1 MNHTTSIFKF
11 YKVGMDK
18 TTSFPLNFTGG
29 KQLMSTKKDT
39 GIFQLD
45 NGYWGYRYKLKIDGV
60 LKDSKRTFDEQ
71 GKPFKTKKSAI
82 KAREQAI
89 MNDKINATLPPQTKI
104 PKKTVKEI
112 YEEYCE
118 FGRAGK
124 AYATI
129 KKQDSLWNNHIKAK
143 FGKRYIAEITTAEIN
158 DYLAELYYSDNR
170 AYSYTE
176 SFLKMFYLIFGQAY
190 SRNYLS
196 AEQYDR
202 LCQNRD
208 TKIHMPKMK
217 VDEDT
222 DIVTFSDEQM
232 IILSEYFKGTNA
244 ETAFML
250 GKYCG
255 LRINECYGLKW
266 CNVDFEQGIIK
277 IDRQMQYQEGVIK
290 LVSLKTRNARR
301 DIVMAEPLKKYLLQT
316 KQRRDEVAKSLSEQR
331 EQNQTFLTDMSKQ
344 KISSLELV
352 NSLDE
357 GKIQTVNS
365 MKYHSQKIKAQHGII
380 FKYHYLRHT
389 YGTSLAMLNTPM
401 HILCNQMGHASG
413 NVTQKYYL
421 GNSKEG
427 LDILR
432 NNLNQMS

>member
-1 MNHTTSIFKF
+1 MPK
-11 YKVGMDK
+11 
-18 TTSFPLNFTGG
+18 LN
-29 KQLMSTKKDT
+29 DT
-39 GIFQLD
+39 GVYQLANGNWAFRYVVVVNEKRVERRRNVDENGNPYRTKTSAVKARQAMIERERTEQSVKPKVRKTVQQVYDEYCD
-45 NGYWGYRYKLKIDGV
+45 NGR
-60 LKDSKRTFDEQ
+60 S
-71 GKPFKTKKSAI
+71 
-82 KAREQAI
+82 
-89 MNDKINATLPPQTKI
+89 
-104 PKKTVKEI
+104 
-112 YEEYCE
+112 
-118 FGRAGK
+118 GK

-143 FGKRYIAEITTAEIN
+143 FGKRYVDNISVAEIN
-158 DYLAELYYSDNR
+158 DYLAELYYTDNR

-196 AEQYDR
+196 AEQYDK
-202 LCQNRD
+202 LCKNKD

-217 VDEDT
+217 VDEET

-232 IILSEYFKGTNA
+232 ILLNEYFKGTNA
-244 ETAFML
+244 ETAYML

-266 CNVDFEQGIIK
+266 CNIDFKQGIIK
-277 IDRQMQYQEGVIK
+277 IDRQMQYQEGIIK

-301 DIVMAEPLKKYLLQT
+301 EIIMAQPLKSYLLSV
-316 KQRRDEVAKSLSEQR
+316 KKHRDKIAQELSEQR
-331 EQNQTFLTDMSKQ
+331 EQNQTYLSDMGKD

-352 NSLDE
+352 NSLDD

-365 MKYHSQKIKAQHGII
+365 MKYHAQKIKSELGIT

-389 YGTSLAMLNTPM
+389 YGTRLALMNTPM

-421 GNSKEG
+421 GNSKQG

-432 NNLNQMS
+432 SNLNQII

>member
-1 MNHTTSIFKF
+1 MPKIN
-11 YKVGMDK
+11 
-18 TTSFPLNFTGG
+18 
-29 KQLMSTKKDT
+29 DT
-39 GIFQLD
+39 GIYQLK
-45 NGYWGYRYKLKIDGV
+45 NGYWGFRYVIVVNGQRV
-60 LKDSKRTFDEQ
+60 ERRRNVDEN
-71 GKPFKTKKSAI
+71 GNPFKTKTSAS
-82 KAREQAI
+82 KARQSMIEHERNHSASQNI
-89 MNDKINATLPPQTKI
+89 ILR
-104 PKKTVKEI
+104 KTVTEV
-112 YEEYCE
+112 YNEYCE

-143 FGKRYIAEITTAEIN
+143 FGKRYVDDISVAEVN
-158 DYLAELYYSDNR
+158 DYLTELYYTENR
-170 AYSYTE
+170 AYTYTE
-176 SFLKMFYLIFGQAY
+176 SFLKFFYLIFGQSY

-196 AEQYDR
+196 AEQYDK
-202 LCQNRD
+202 LCKNKD

-217 VDEDT
+217 IDEET
-222 DIVTFSDEQM
+222 DIITFSDDEM
-232 IILSEYFKGTNA
+232 SVLSQYFTGTNA

-266 CNVDFEQGIIK
+266 CNVDFKKGIIK
-277 IDRQMQYQEGVIK
+277 IDRQMQYQDGVIK

-301 DIVMAEPLKKYLLQT
+301 EIVIATPLKRYLKKV
-316 KQRRDEVAKSLSEQR
+316 KQHRDEVAVLLEEQR
-331 EQNQTFLTDMSKQ
+331 EQNQTFLMDMGKS

-352 NSLDE
+352 NSLDD

-365 MKYHSQKIKAQHGII
+365 MKYHTQKIKKLYGIT

-389 YGTSLAMLNTPM
+389 YGTRLAMMNTPM

-421 GNSKEG
+421 GNSKQG
-427 LDILR
+427 LELLK
-432 NNLNQMS
+432 NNLNQMK

>member
-1 MNHTTSIFKF
+1 MPKIN
-11 YKVGMDK
+11 
-18 TTSFPLNFTGG
+18 
-29 KQLMSTKKDT
+29 DT
-39 GIFQLD
+39 GIYQLKK
-45 NGYWGYRYKLKIDGV
+45 GYWGFRYVIVVNGQRV
-60 LKDSKRTFDEQ
+60 ERRRNVDEN
-71 GKPFKTKKSAI
+71 GNPFKTKTSAS
-82 KAREQAI
+82 KARQAMI
-89 MNDKINATLPPQTKI
+89 EHERNHSASQNIILR
-104 PKKTVKEI
+104 KTVTEV
-112 YEEYCE
+112 YNEYCE

-143 FGKRYIAEITTAEIN
+143 FGKRYVDDISVAEVN
-158 DYLAELYYSDNR
+158 DYLTELYYTENR
-170 AYSYTE
+170 AYTYTE
-176 SFLKMFYLIFGQAY
+176 SFLKFFYLIFGQSY

-196 AEQYDR
+196 AEQYDK
-202 LCQNRD
+202 LCKNKD

-217 VDEDT
+217 IDEET
-222 DIVTFSDEQM
+222 DIITFSDDEM
-232 IILSEYFKGTNA
+232 SVLSQYFTGTNA

-266 CNVDFEQGIIK
+266 CNVDFKKGIIK
-277 IDRQMQYQEGVIK
+277 IDRQMQYQDGVIK

-301 DIVMAEPLKKYLLQT
+301 EIVIATPLKRYLKKV
-316 KQRRDEVAKSLSEQR
+316 KQHRDEVAVLLEEQR
-331 EQNQTFLTDMSKQ
+331 EQNQTFLMDMGKS

-352 NSLDE
+352 NSLDD

-365 MKYHSQKIKAQHGII
+365 MKYHTQKIKKLYGIT

-389 YGTSLAMLNTPM
+389 YGTRLAMMNTPM

-421 GNSKEG
+421 GNSKQG
-427 LDILR
+427 LELLK
-432 NNLNQMS
+432 NNLNQMK

>member
-1 MNHTTSIFKF
+1 MPK
-11 YKVGMDK
+11 
-18 TTSFPLNFTGG
+18 LN
-29 KQLMSTKKDT
+29 DT
-39 GIFQLD
+39 GVYQLK
-45 NGYWGYRYKLKIDGV
+45 NGYWGFRYVIVVDG
-60 LKDSKRTFDEQ
+60 KRIERKRNVDEV
-71 GKPFKTKKSAI
+71 GNPYKTKTAAV
-82 KAREQAI
+82 KARQAMIEQERQNQI
-89 MNDKINATLPPQTKI
+89 QKETQSH
-104 PKKTVKEI
+104 KTVEEV
-112 YEEYCE
+112 YNEYCE

-143 FGKRYIAEITTAEIN
+143 FGKRYVDDITVAEIN
-158 DYLAELYYSDNR
+158 DYLSELYYTDNR

-176 SFLKMFYLIFGQAY
+176 SFLKIFYLIFGQAY

-196 AEQYDR
+196 AEQYDK
-202 LCQNRD
+202 LCKNKD

-217 VDEDT
+217 TDEET
-222 DIVTFSDEQM
+222 DIVTFTDEQM
-232 IILSEYFKGTNA
+232 ITLSDYFKGTNA

-266 CNVDFEQGIIK
+266 SNIDFKQGIIK
-277 IDRQMQYQEGVIK
+277 IDRQMQYQDGIIK

-301 DIVMAEPLKKYLLQT
+301 DIVMATPLKKYLMKL
-316 KQRRDEVAKSLSEQR
+316 KKHRDKVAVELSEQR
-331 EQNQTFLTDMSKQ
+331 EQNQTFLSDMGIER
-344 KISSLELV
+344 ISSLELV
-352 NSLDE
+352 NSLDD

-365 MKYHSQKIKAQHGII
+365 MKYHTQKIKALYGIS

-389 YGTSLAMLNTPM
+389 YGTRLALLNTPM

-421 GNSKEG
+421 GFSKQG
-427 LDILR
+427 VDLLKSNLDS
-432 NNLNQMS
+432 MK

>member
-1 MNHTTSIFKF
+1 MNKA
-11 YKVGMDK
+11 
-18 TTSFPLNFTGG
+18 N
-29 KQLMSTKKDT
+29 DT
-39 GIFQLD
+39 GLFQLD
-45 NGYWGYRYKLKIDGV
+45 NGYWGYRYVVKINN
-60 LKDSKRTFDEQ
+60 KSKESKRTMDEFGQ
-71 GKPFKTKKSAI
+71 PFKTKASAR
-82 KAREQAI
+82 KARQQAI
-89 MNDKINATLPPQTKI
+89 MNEKINATTPQTKI
-104 PKKTVKEI
+104 IRKTVKEV
-112 YEEYCE
+112 YQEYCE
-118 FGRAGK
+118 YGRAEK

-129 KKQDSLWNNHIKAK
+129 KKQDSLWDNHIKAK
-143 FGKRYIAEITTAEIN
+143 FGKRYVDDITTAEIN
-158 DYLAELYYSDNR
+158 DYLAELYYTDNR

-202 LCQNRD
+202 LCKNKD

-232 IILSEYFKGTNA
+232 RILSDYFKGTNA

-255 LRINECYGLKW
+255 LRINECFGLKW
-266 CNVDFEQGIIK
+266 CNIDFDNDIIR
-277 IDRQMQYQEGVIK
+277 IDRQMQYQQGVIK
-290 LVSLKTRNARR
+290 LVSLKTRNAKRE
-301 DIVMAEPLKKYLLQT
+301 IIMATPLKEYLLQLRE
-316 KQRRDEVAKSLSEQR
+316 RRNKVSLSLVEQR
-331 EQNQTFLTDMSKQ
+331 EQNQTILMDMSKS
-344 KISSLELV
+344 KISSLELI

-365 MKYHSQKIKAQHGII
+365 MKYHTRRIKELYGIT

-389 YGTSLAMLNTPM
+389 YGTRLAMLNTPM
-401 HILCNQMGHASG
+401 HILCRQMGHASG

-421 GNSKEG
+421 GTSKQG
-427 LDILR
+427 LEILK
-432 NNLNQMS
+432 NNLNQMK

>member
-1 MNHTTSIFKF
+1 
-11 YKVGMDK
+11 
-18 TTSFPLNFTGG
+18 
-29 KQLMSTKKDT
+29 MSNKKDT

-45 NGYWGYRYKLKIDGV
+45 NGYWGYRYKIKIEGTLKE
-60 LKDSKRTFDEQ
+60 SKRTFDEQ
-71 GKPFKTKKSAI
+71 GKPFKTKTSAI
-82 KAREQAI
+82 KARQQAI
-89 MNDKINATLPPQTKI
+89 INEKINATVPPQTKI
-104 PKKTVKEI
+104 PKKTVKEV
-112 YEEYCE
+112 YEEYCA

-143 FGKRYIAEITTAEIN
+143 FGKRYITDITTAEIN
-158 DYLAELYYSDNR
+158 DYLAELYYTDNR

-196 AEQYDR
+196 VEQYDR
-202 LCQNRD
+202 LCKNKD

-222 DIVTFSDEQM
+222 DIVTFSNEEM

-277 IDRQMQYQEGVIK
+277 IDRQIQYQDGIIK

-301 DIVMAEPLKKYLLQT
+301 EIIMAEPLKEYLLKA
-316 KQRRDEVAKSLSEQR
+316 KQHRDNIAKSLSEQR
-331 EQNQTFLTDMSKQ
+331 EQNQTFLMDMGKH

-365 MKYHSQKIKAQHGII
+365 MKYHTQKIKAQHEIC

-389 YGTSLAMLNTPM
+389 YGTRLAMLNTPM
-401 HILCNQMGHASG
+401 HILCNQMGHASS

-427 LDILR
+427 LEILR
-432 NNLNQMS
+432 NNLNQMN

>member
-1 MNHTTSIFKF
+1 MPKIN
-11 YKVGMDK
+11 
-18 TTSFPLNFTGG
+18 
-29 KQLMSTKKDT
+29 DT
-39 GIFQLD
+39 GIYQLK
-45 NGYWGYRYKLKIDGV
+45 NGYWGFRYVIVVNGQRV
-60 LKDSKRTFDEQ
+60 ERRRNVDEN
-71 GKPFKTKKSAI
+71 GNPFKTKTSAS
-82 KAREQAI
+82 KARQAMI
-89 MNDKINATLPPQTKI
+89 EHERNHSASQNIILR
-104 PKKTVKEI
+104 KTVTEV
-112 YEEYCE
+112 YNEYCE

-143 FGKRYIAEITTAEIN
+143 FGKRYVDDISVAEVN
-158 DYLAELYYSDNR
+158 DYLTELYYTENR
-170 AYSYTE
+170 AYTYTE
-176 SFLKMFYLIFGQAY
+176 SFLKFFYLIFGQSY

-196 AEQYDR
+196 AEQYDK
-202 LCQNRD
+202 LCKNKD

-217 VDEDT
+217 IDEET
-222 DIVTFSDEQM
+222 DIITFSDDEM
-232 IILSEYFKGTNA
+232 SVLSQYFTGTNA

-266 CNVDFEQGIIK
+266 RNVDFKKGIIK
-277 IDRQMQYQEGVIK
+277 IDRQMQYQDGVIK

-301 DIVMAEPLKKYLLQT
+301 EIVIATPLKRYLKKV
-316 KQRRDEVAKSLSEQR
+316 KQHRDEVAVLLEEQR
-331 EQNQTFLTDMSKQ
+331 EQNQTFLMDMGKS

-352 NSLDE
+352 NSLDD

-365 MKYHSQKIKAQHGII
+365 MKYHTQKIKKLYGIT

-389 YGTSLAMLNTPM
+389 YGTRLAMMNTPM

-421 GNSKEG
+421 GNSKQG
-427 LDILR
+427 LELLK
-432 NNLNQMS
+432 NNLNQMK

>member
-1 MNHTTSIFKF
+1 MPKIN
-11 YKVGMDK
+11 
-18 TTSFPLNFTGG
+18 
-29 KQLMSTKKDT
+29 DT
-39 GIFQLD
+39 GIYQLK
-45 NGYWGYRYKLKIDGV
+45 NGYWGFRYVIVVNGQRV
-60 LKDSKRTFDEQ
+60 ERRRNVDEN
-71 GKPFKTKKSAI
+71 GNPFKTKTSAS
-82 KAREQAI
+82 KARQAMI
-89 MNDKINATLPPQTKI
+89 EHERNHSASQNKILR
-104 PKKTVKEI
+104 KTVTEV
-112 YEEYCE
+112 YNEYCE

-143 FGKRYIAEITTAEIN
+143 FGKRYVDDISVAEVN
-158 DYLAELYYSDNR
+158 DYLAELYYTENR
-170 AYSYTE
+170 AYTYTE
-176 SFLKMFYLIFGQAY
+176 SFLKFFYLIFGQSY

-196 AEQYDR
+196 AEQYDK
-202 LCQNRD
+202 LCKNKD

-217 VDEDT
+217 VDEET
-222 DIVTFSDEQM
+222 DIITFSDDEM
-232 IILSEYFKGTNA
+232 SVLSQYFTGTNA

-266 CNVDFEQGIIK
+266 CNVDFKKGIIK
-277 IDRQMQYQEGVIK
+277 IDRQMQYQDGVIK

-301 DIVMAEPLKKYLLQT
+301 EIVMATPLKRYLQKV
-316 KQRRDEVAKSLSEQR
+316 KQHRDEVAVLLEEQR
-331 EQNQTFLTDMSKQ
+331 EQNQTFLMDMGKS

-352 NSLDE
+352 NSLDD

-365 MKYHSQKIKAQHGII
+365 MKYHTQKIKKLYGIT

-389 YGTSLAMLNTPM
+389 YGTRLAMMNTPM

-421 GNSKEG
+421 GNSKQG
-427 LDILR
+427 LEILK
-432 NNLNQMS
+432 NNLNQMK

>member
-1 MNHTTSIFKF
+1 MPKIN
-11 YKVGMDK
+11 
-18 TTSFPLNFTGG
+18 
-29 KQLMSTKKDT
+29 DT
-39 GIFQLD
+39 GIYQLK
-45 NGYWGYRYKLKIDGV
+45 NGYWGFRYVIVVNGQRV
-60 LKDSKRTFDEQ
+60 ERRRNVDEN
-71 GKPFKTKKSAI
+71 GNPFKTKTSAS
-82 KAREQAI
+82 KARQAMI
-89 MNDKINATLPPQTKI
+89 EHERNHSASQNIILR
-104 PKKTVKEI
+104 KTVTEV
-112 YEEYCE
+112 YNEYCE

-143 FGKRYIAEITTAEIN
+143 FGKRYVDDISVAEVN
-158 DYLAELYYSDNR
+158 DYLTELYYTENR
-170 AYSYTE
+170 AYTYTE
-176 SFLKMFYLIFGQAY
+176 SFLKFFYLIFGQSY

-196 AEQYDR
+196 AEQYDK
-202 LCQNRD
+202 LCKNKD

-217 VDEDT
+217 IDEET
-222 DIVTFSDEQM
+222 DIIIFSDDEM
-232 IILSEYFKGTNA
+232 SVLSKYFTGTNA

-266 CNVDFEQGIIK
+266 CNVDFKKGIIK
-277 IDRQMQYQEGVIK
+277 IDRQMQYQDGVIK

-301 DIVMAEPLKKYLLQT
+301 EIVIATPLKRYLKKI
-316 KQRRDEVAKSLSEQR
+316 KQHRDEVAVLLEEQR
-331 EQNQTFLTDMSKQ
+331 EQNQTFLMDMGKS

-352 NSLDE
+352 NSLDD

-365 MKYHSQKIKAQHGII
+365 MKYHTQKIKKLYGIT

-389 YGTSLAMLNTPM
+389 YGTRLAMMNTPM

-421 GNSKEG
+421 GNSKQG
-427 LDILR
+427 LELLK
-432 NNLNQMS
+432 NNLNQMK

>member
-1 MNHTTSIFKF
+1 
-11 YKVGMDK
+11 
-18 TTSFPLNFTGG
+18 
-29 KQLMSTKKDT
+29 MSDKKDT
-39 GIFQLD
+39 GVYQLD
-45 NGYWGYRYKLKIDGV
+45 NGCWAYRYKINIDGT
-60 LKDSKRTFDEQ
+60 LKEKRRRTDEL
-71 GKPFKTKKSAI
+71 GKPFKTKASAI
-82 KAREQAI
+82 KARQQAI
-89 MNDKINATLPPQTKI
+89 INEKVNATAPSQVKI
-104 PKKTVKEI
+104 KRKTVAEV
-112 YEEYCE
+112 YNEYCE

-143 FGKRYIAEITTAEIN
+143 FGKRYVDDITVAEIN
-158 DYLAELYYSDNR
+158 DYLSELYYTDNR

-176 SFLKMFYLIFGQAY
+176 SFLKIFYLIFGQAY

-196 AEQYDR
+196 AEQYDK
-202 LCQNRD
+202 LCKNKD

-217 VDEDT
+217 TDEET
-222 DIVTFSDEQM
+222 DIVTFTDEQM
-232 IILSEYFKGTNA
+232 MILSKYFKGTNA

-266 CNVDFEQGIIK
+266 SNIDFKHGVIK
-277 IDRQMQYQEGVIK
+277 IDRQMQYQDGIIK

-301 DIVMAEPLKKYLLQT
+301 DIVMATPLKKYLMKL
-316 KQRRDEVAKSLSEQR
+316 KKHRDKVAVELSEQR
-331 EQNQTFLTDMSKQ
+331 EQNQTFLSDMGKER
-344 KISSLELV
+344 ISSLEMV
-352 NSLDE
+352 NSLDD

-365 MKYHSQKIKAQHGII
+365 MKYHTQKIKALYGIS

-389 YGTSLAMLNTPM
+389 YGTRLALLNTPM

-421 GNSKEG
+421 GFSKQGVELLKSN
-427 LDILR
+427 LDS
-432 NNLNQMS
+432 ME

>member
-1 MNHTTSIFKF
+1 MN
-11 YKVGMDK
+11 
-18 TTSFPLNFTGG
+18 N
-29 KQLMSTKKDT
+29 KKDT

-45 NGYWGYRYKLKIDGV
+45 NGCWGYRYKVKIDGII
-60 LKDSKRTFDEQ
+60 KESRRTIDEL
-71 GKPFKTKKSAI
+71 GKPFKTKNSAI
-82 KAREQAI
+82 KARQQAI
-89 MNDKINATLPPQTKI
+89 MNEKINATAPLQTTI
-104 PKKTVKEI
+104 PKRTVTEI
-112 YEEYCE
+112 YNEYCE

-143 FGKRYIAEITTAEIN
+143 FGKRYITDITVAEIN
-158 DYLAELYYSDNR
+158 DYLAELYYVDNR

-176 SFLKMFYLIFGQAY
+176 SFLKMFYLLFGQAY
-190 SRNYLS
+190 SRNYLG
-196 AEQYDR
+196 AEQYDK
-202 LCQNRD
+202 LCKNKD

-222 DIVTFSDEQM
+222 DIVTFSDEEM
-232 IILSEYFKGTNA
+232 IILSEYFKDTNA

-266 CNVDFEQGIIK
+266 SNIDFENGIIK
-277 IDRQMQYQEGVIK
+277 IDRQMQYQNGVIK
-290 LVSLKTRNARR
+290 LVSLKTRNAKREIIMATVLKEYLLQVKQRR
-301 DIVMAEPLKKYLLQT
+301 DIVSQSMA
-316 KQRRDEVAKSLSEQR
+316 EQR
-331 EQNQTFLTDMSKQ
+331 EQNQTFLMDLNKH

-365 MKYHSQKIKAQHGII
+365 MKYHTQKIKAQYGIS

-389 YGTSLAMLNTPM
+389 YGTRLAMLNTPM
-401 HILCNQMGHASG
+401 HILCRQMGHASG

-421 GNSKEG
+421 GNSQEG
-427 LDILR
+427 LEILR
-432 NNLNQMS
+432 NNLNQMK

>member
-1 MNHTTSIFKF
+1 MPKIN
-11 YKVGMDK
+11 
-18 TTSFPLNFTGG
+18 
-29 KQLMSTKKDT
+29 DT
-39 GIFQLD
+39 GIYQLK
-45 NGYWGYRYKLKIDGV
+45 NGYWGFRYVIVVNGQRV
-60 LKDSKRTFDEQ
+60 ERRRNVDEN
-71 GKPFKTKKSAI
+71 GNPFKTKTSAS
-82 KAREQAI
+82 KARQAMI
-89 MNDKINATLPPQTKI
+89 EHERNHSASQNIILR
-104 PKKTVKEI
+104 KTVTEV
-112 YEEYCE
+112 YNEYCE

-143 FGKRYIAEITTAEIN
+143 FGKRYVDDISVAEVN
-158 DYLAELYYSDNR
+158 DYLTELYYTENR
-170 AYSYTE
+170 AYTYTE
-176 SFLKMFYLIFGQAY
+176 SFLKFFYLIFGQSY

-196 AEQYDR
+196 AEQYDK
-202 LCQNRD
+202 LCKNKD

-217 VDEDT
+217 IDEET
-222 DIVTFSDEQM
+222 DIITFSDDEM
-232 IILSEYFKGTNA
+232 SVLSQYFTGTNA

-266 CNVDFEQGIIK
+266 CNVDFKKGIIK
-277 IDRQMQYQEGVIK
+277 IDRQMQYQDGVIK

-301 DIVMAEPLKKYLLQT
+301 EIVIATPLKRYLKKV
-316 KQRRDEVAKSLSEQR
+316 KQHRDEVAVLLEEQR
-331 EQNQTFLTDMSKQ
+331 EQNQTFLMDMGKS

-352 NSLDE
+352 NSLDD

-365 MKYHSQKIKAQHGII
+365 MKYHTQKIKKLYGIT

-389 YGTSLAMLNTPM
+389 YGTRLAMMNTPM

-421 GNSKEG
+421 GNSKQG
-427 LDILR
+427 LEILK
-432 NNLNQMS
+432 NNLNQMK